1 MTTAELLSS
10 FNGHV
15 DQYASHREYVRRAA
29 GMAERFSPEVI
40 EKVVQDHELKGSEV
54 AADILPLVPE
64 LEGRLNAIDA
74 EKDTIEE
81 GKAASDAKM
90 EELTLRQAIGEIDDG
105 EFDSLSEELRGTLDD
120 ANGRLDGLNG
130 ERDELSNALGRWV
143 ELATEANQDDGM
155 TKSESDE
162 DAEAEPEPDADAAA
176 DEGDVIVDDD
186 EVEVEVEVE
195 GDEVVVDDEP
205 SGQPV
210 VEANDGQHAST
221 APMKEDLSAVFDNGA
236 DAPASISVDDGAGEA
251 IEAGDDSADFG
262 FEVGDDDGEV
272 ELNLDGGMAGG
283 DDTGDEIGIDLE
295 VGISEKDGEVEVEGD
310 DEDGEAAPGD
320 EDRRAILLYSE
331 GSPDEQ
337 IYPFDKDV
345 LSIGRGRDNDIQI
358 KNDSKVSRFHCRLFR
373 RGGKFYIEDNK
384 SSNGTL
390 VNGEL
395 ITERL
400 LFGGEEIIIGETFFR
415 FRIM

>member
-1 MTTAELLSS
+1 
-10 FNGHV
+10 
-15 DQYASHREYVRRAA
+15 
-29 GMAERFSPEVI
+29 
-40 EKVVQDHELKGSEV
+40 
-54 AADILPLVPE
+54 LVPE